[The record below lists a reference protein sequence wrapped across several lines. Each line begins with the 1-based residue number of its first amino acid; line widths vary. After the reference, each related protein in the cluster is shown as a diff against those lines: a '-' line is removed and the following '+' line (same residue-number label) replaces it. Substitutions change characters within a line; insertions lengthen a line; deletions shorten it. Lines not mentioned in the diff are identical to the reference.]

1 MSGWNRVATVPM
13 QRSLFESIAA
23 SQRKLGEVQQQMA
36 TGKKAPDY
44 ASLGIETMRNLS
56 ARTLLVRQEA
66 HAAVGNRIGTTL
78 SIMDSQMD
86 GMVESLGK
94 LRDGLLSAIGTGRS
108 DGLQEVMEEAF
119 QRFRTGLNS
128 DEAGQYLFAGSQTDT
143 APFVPASLAACAG
156 VPTASAFRNDQ
167 VTAEARVADGLD
179 VTYGTTASAIGSE
192 LFEAFRALSDAG
204 AVGPAPTAAQ
214 LSAMNE
220 AVSKL
225 NDGLKTLRAAHS
237 ENGRRQAQVEN
248 LAERAAE
255 RTLILERLVSRNE
268 DADLAEVASQLV
280 QRQTTLEA
288 SYTLFSRLS
297 NLSLVNFM
305 R

>member
-1 MSGWNRVATVPM
+1 MTGWNRVASVPM
-13 QRSLFESIAA
+13 QRSLFESISV
-23 SQRKLGEVQQQMA
+23 SQRKLAEVQQQMA
-36 TGKKAPDY
+36 TGKKAPDF

-56 ARTLLVRQEA
+56 ARTMLVRQEA
-66 HAAVGNRIGTTL
+66 HAAVGVRIGTTL
-78 SIMDSQMD
+78 ALMDSQMA
-86 GMVESLGK
+86 GVEEAMNK
-94 LRDGLLSAIGTGRS
+94 LRDGLLSTLGTGRA

-128 DEAGQYLFAGSQTDT
+128 DEAGQYLFAGSQTAT
-143 APFVPASLAACAG
+143 APFVPASLAATAG
-156 VPTASAFRNDQ
+156 MPTASAFRNDA
-167 VTAEARVADGLD
+167 VTAQARVSEGLD

-192 LFEAFRALSDAG
+192 LFEAFRTLAEAG
-204 AVGPAPTAAQ
+204 PVGSVPTPAQLTAMNQAVGQ
-214 LSAMNE
+214 
-220 AVSKL
+220 L
-225 NDGLKTLRAAHS
+225 NDGLKTLRAGHA
-237 ENGRRQAQVEN
+237 ENGRRQAQVEG

-288 SYTLFSRLS
+288 SYTLFGRLA
-297 NLSLVNFM
+297 NLSLINFL

>member
-13 QRSLFESIAA
+13 QRSLFESIAV

-36 TGKKAPDY
+36 TGKKASDF

-56 ARTLLVRQEA
+56 ARTLLARQEA
-66 HAAVGNRIGTTL
+66 QAAVGNRIGTTL

-86 GMVESLGK
+86 GMAESLDK
-94 LRDGLLSAIGTGRS
+94 LRNGLLRAVGTGRA
-108 DGLQEVMEEAF
+108 DGLQEVVEEAF

-128 DEAGQYLFAGSQTDT
+128 DVAGQYLFAGSQTQT
-143 APFVPASLAACAG
+143 APFAPPTLAACAG
-156 VPTASAFRNDQ
+156 LPTASAFRNDA

-192 LFEAFRALSDAG
+192 LFGAFRTLAEAG
-204 AVGPAPTAAQ
+204 TIGLTPTPAQ
-214 LSAMNE
+214 LTAISE
-220 AVSKL
+220 AVSQL

-237 ENGRRQAQVEN
+237 ENGRRQAQVES
-248 LAERAAE
+248 LTERASE
-255 RTLILERLVSRNE
+255 RTLILEKLVARNE
-268 DADLAEVASQLV
+268 DADMAEVASQLV
-280 QRQTTLEA
+280 QRQTSLEA

-297 NLSLVNFM
+297 NLSLINFM